1 VSLLTNCF
9 VRPTEYSYSA
19 LHLLIKYYFYHRLLT
34 YLCFE
39 VLEHSLFEHRESSET
54 DRLLRELLKEEKDL
68 NKVNDTI
75 KIVSDYFTK
84 LSGNEEQKQQGTN
97 LIQQTILALNSFNKE

>member
-1 VSLLTNCF
+1 
-9 VRPTEYSYSA
+9 
-19 LHLLIKYYFYHRLLT
+19 
-34 YLCFE
+34 
-39 VLEHSLFEHRESSET
+39 
-54 DRLLRELLKEEKDL
+54 LRELLKEEKDL